1 MKTIR
6 TWLCASALA
15 LAVGGAQAAPVS
27 FGTVNY
33 VTSTLTIA
41 GSDIQSD
48 DDDSGAS
55 ALPFASTSSSADAD
69 ASANATAG
77 ASSGSVSAQAGATG
91 GTGLDASA
99 TASSSFTGLFTGPG
113 GLLRLIVDVVTGA
126 SATGDSSGD
135 GLVRVTLTAG
145 ADTLVDEI
153 VRQTM
158 QYTALLN
165 LGAGTLGSL
174 TVEAIGTAAAQP
186 LDPGV
191 PGGGANVSGGSAQAS
206 FALNQVP
213 EPGTWALLIA
223 SLLVMFLSS
232 PPVSGWHGS
241 VVARSS
247 RRSAARCA

>member
-6 TWLCASALA
+6 TWFCASALA
-15 LAVGGAQAAPVS
+15 LAVGGVQAAPVS

-41 GSDIQSD
+41 GSDIDAD
-48 DDDSGAS
+48 DDNSGSS

-69 ASANATAG
+69 ASADATAG
-77 ASSGSVSAQAGATG
+77 ASVGSVSAQAGATG
-91 GTGLDASA
+91 GSGLDASA

-174 TVEAIGTAAAQP
+174 TIEAIGTAAAQP
-186 LDPGV
+186 LDVGAPA
-191 PGGGANVSGGSAQAS
+191 GGNASSGSAQAS

-232 PPVSGWHGS
+232 SSMAGRRES
-241 VVARSS
+241 ALSRSPH
-247 RRSAARCA
+247 RSAAD